1 MTTSHVHIH
10 LGRPEPGTEIHIHFD
25 EPEPDGHPS
34 KSHESPE
41 AAMLDRMLTS
51 ARTGNMQGYAD
62 PSLIQKVYDELISLG
77 YQPVAPSPR
86 KPGRTPEQYLRWIA
100 NGEGPTRAY
109 LNTASLGF
117 SRRDDIAKV
126 ARLPGAEGRADF
138 VKFSILTPKEAE
150 QALAAARAVL

>member
-1 MTTSHVHIH
+1 MQPWPTDRGHGV
-10 LGRPEPGTEIHIHFD
+10 RPVRCPAEV
-25 EPEPDGHPS
+25 
-34 KSHESPE
+34 
-41 AAMLDRMLTS
+41 AASQHAAPL
-51 ARTGNMQGYAD
+51 AD

-126 ARLPGAEGRADF
+126 ARLPGAEGRAGF